1 MKKVVVE
8 RKWKKKDYTIG
19 RVFIDGTQF
28 CNSMED
34 TDRGL
39 DQNMSVLRIKA
50 NKIFGKT
57 AIPTGHYVVK
67 MTYSPKYG
75 RMMPEILNVKGF
87 SGIRIHSGNTAE
99 DTLGCILLGKNTKPG
114 WISESCDTCR
124 KFEEL
129 LIAAGGTCELEIR

>member
-1 MKKVVVE
+1 MKVVVE

-28 CNSMED
+28 CNSLED

-67 MTYSPKYG
+67 MTHSPKYG
-75 RMMPEILNVKGF
+75 RVMPEILNVKGYE
-87 SGIRIHSGNTAE
+87 GVRIHSGNTAE

-114 WISESCDTCR
+114 WISESRDTCR

-129 LIAAGGTCELEIR
+129 LKKAGGTCELEIV

>member
-1 MKKVVVE
+1 MKVVVE
-8 RKWKKKDYTIG
+8 RKWPKSEYTIG
-19 RVFIDGTQF
+19 RVYINGTQF

-75 RMMPEILNVKGF
+75 RIMPEILNVKGYE
-87 SGIRIHSGNTAE
+87 GVRIHSGNTAE

-114 WISESCDTCR
+114 WISESRDTCR

-129 LIAAGGTCELEIR
+129 LIAAGGTCELEIV